1 MAGINPNI
9 LGANSNIGEV
19 VSSATDAL
27 LKNTDAVSFPALE
40 SNATNSFEAVVDGAG
55 PGAIP
60 LKGTDSIFNPFY
72 VFRYAKYGAIDGKT
86 YDEKYHKDISTAN
99 LGNILQSVQTKDN
112 LTLIAD
118 GKKAVENPTAAQIL
132 RWAEENGDNVNETT
146 IGPTP
151 YQWNDFLWCKWYG
164 KIPNNRLLTLRR
176 YPIPV
181 EDNVQ
186 VANSKMPLIPI
197 AQAVTW
203 WGAETG
209 NNLSSILGMDYGFN
223 WKPITAKVQDVE
235 GNEITAETLLD
246 TAGVTQDSVRK
257 ILLAT
262 LFDNPA
268 NPYDATGFDQKAQEW
283 LKSAYGN
290 EGPYWNRV
298 LGPVNVIDSTQIRD
312 RGYKFTHSIRL
323 QFTYK
328 LRGFNNINPKIAML
342 DLITNFLSL
351 TYNNAEFW
359 GGSIRYFQKTGFII
373 PGLPS
378 QKFEEGDFI
387 GGIQDVIKYTMS
399 EIQTKAG
406 DLAKLAESVGKGI
419 SEADAGKVA
428 EDLAKST
435 AAQNAAGGW
444 IKDLMAKPLSI
455 RSFLDGRAVGE
466 WHLTVG
472 NPMNPVAVIGN
483 LCLKS
488 TSIKFSDALGLDDF
502 PSEVTFTVTLEPG
515 RPRAKQ
521 DIESM
526 FNLGGGP
533 LTFSPLPAPSSAFNS
548 YGEKNSII
556 AKNFRDGTSD
566 NAAPNALD
574 KYTQNLPSASQ
585 VVNIS
590 GTGENSREISLSE
603 ANEYARYFRA
613 NVRRAYGEKFSQSPS
628 LADYFVNLKTKD

>member
-1 MAGINPNI
+1 MAFI
-9 LGANSNIGEV
+9 LGGNNNIGEV
-19 VSSATDAL
+19 VSSAIDAL

-40 SNATNSFEAVVDGAG
+40 SNAENSFEAVVDGAANTG
-55 PGAIP
+55 IP
-60 LKGTDSIFNPFY
+60 VKGTDSIFNPFY
-72 VFRYAKYGAIDGKT
+72 VFRYAKYGAIGGKT
-86 YDEKYHKDISTAN
+86 YEAKYHKDISSAN
-99 LGNILQSVQTKDN
+99 LGNILQAVETKDN

-132 RWAEENGDNVNETT
+132 RWAEENGDKVDGTT
-146 IGPTP
+146 LGPTP

-176 YPIPV
+176 YPIPI
-181 EDNVQ
+181 EDNIQ
-186 VANSKMPLIPI
+186 LANSKMPLIPI

-209 NNLSSILGMDYGFN
+209 NSLSDILGMNYGFKWRN
-223 WKPITAKVQDVE
+223 PPATSAVQDVQ
-235 GNEITAETLLD
+235 GNEIKAEDLLD
-246 TAGVTQDSVRK
+246 VAGVTGDSIRK

-268 NPYDATGFDQKAQEW
+268 NPYDATGFDKKAQEW
-283 LKSAYGN
+283 LQSAYGN

-298 LGPVNVIDSTQIRD
+298 LGPINVIDSTQVRE
-312 RGYKFTHSIRL
+312 RGYNFTHTIKL
-323 QFTYK
+323 TFTYK

-359 GGSIRYFQKTGFII
+359 GGSIRYFQKTGYIL

-387 GGIQDVIKYTMS
+387 GGIQDVIKYTLS
-399 EIQTKAG
+399 EIQKKG
-406 DLAKLAESVGKGI
+406 GELAKLAETVGKGI
-419 SEADAGKVA
+419 SDADAGKVA
-428 EDLAKST
+428 EELAKSS
-435 AAQNAAGGW
+435 AAQNVAGSQV
-444 IKDLMAKPLSI
+444 KELMQKPLLI

-488 TSIKFSDALGLDDF
+488 TQIKFSESVGLDDF
-502 PSEVTFTVTLEPG
+502 PTEVTFTVTLEPG

-533 LTFSPLPAPSSAFNS
+533 LAFSPLPAPSSAFNS
-548 YGEKNSII
+548 YGERNSII
-556 AKNFRDGTSD
+556 AKNFRDGTND
-566 NAAPNALD
+566 NASPDALD
-574 KYTQNLPSASQ
+574 KYAQNLPSASQ
-585 VVNIS
+585 VINIS
-590 GTGENSREISLSE
+590 GNGTNSQTVSLSE
-603 ANEYARYFRA
+603 ANELAKYFRA
-613 NVRRAYGEKFSQSPS
+613 NVRRAYGSKFAASPS

>member
-1 MAGINPNI
+1 MAFI
-9 LGANSNIGEV
+9 LGGNNNVGEV

-27 LKNTDAVSFPALE
+27 LKNTDTVSFPALE
-40 SNATNSFEAVVDGAG
+40 SHASTSFGGVVSGAG
-55 PGAIP
+55 ASAYDI
-60 LKGTDSIFNPFY
+60 KGTDSIFNPFY
-72 VFRYAKYGAIDGKT
+72 LFRYAKYGAIDGKT
-86 YDEKYHKDISTAN
+86 YNPDYHKDVSSAN
-99 LGNILQSVQTKDN
+99 LGNILQSVQTKDS

-132 RWAEENGDNVNETT
+132 RWAEENGDKKDE
-146 IGPTP
+146 GLLSPTP

-181 EDNVQ
+181 EDNIQ
-186 VANSKMPLIPI
+186 VANSKLPLVPI

-209 NNLSSILGMDYGFN
+209 NTLSSILGMDYGFI
-223 WKPITAKVQDVE
+223 WKEASSKVQEVE
-235 GNEITAETLLD
+235 GNEVNAETLLD
-246 TAGVTQDSVRK
+246 AAGVTNENIRK

-268 NPYDATGFDQKAQEW
+268 NPYDATGFDKKAQDW
-283 LKSAYGN
+283 LRAAYGS

-298 LGPVNVIDSTQIRD
+298 LGPINVINTTKIRD
-312 RGYKFTHSIRL
+312 RGYSFTHPIKL

-359 GGSIRYFQKTGFII
+359 GGSIRYFQKTGYIL

-399 EIQTKAG
+399 EIQQKGG
-406 DLAKLAESVGKGI
+406 DLAKLAESIGKGI
-419 SEADAGKVA
+419 SDADAGKVA
-428 EDLAKST
+428 DELAKST

-444 IKDLMAKPLSI
+444 VKDMMQKPLLM

-488 TSIKFSDALGLDDF
+488 TSIKFSDSLGLDDF
-502 PSEVTFTVTLEPG
+502 PSEVTFTLTLEPG

-526 FNLGGGP
+526 FNLGAGP
-533 LTFSPLPAPSSAFNS
+533 FSSSPLPAPSSAFNS
-548 YGEKNSII
+548 YGERNSIVE
-556 AKNFRDGTSD
+556 NNYRNGTND
-566 NAAPNALD
+566 NALANARD
-574 KYTQNLPSASQ
+574 QFAATIPSATQ
-585 VVNIS
+585 VFDIVDGGG
-590 GTGENSREISLSE
+590 GTGAARNITE
-603 ANEYARYFRA
+603 ADRLAEYFRA
-613 NVRRAYGEKFSQSPS
+613 NVRRAYGNKFAESPA
-628 LADYFVNLKTKD
+628 LTDYFINLKTKD

>member
-1 MAGINPNI
+1 MAFI
-9 LGANSNIGEV
+9 LGGNNNIGEV

-27 LKNTDAVSFPALE
+27 LKNTDSVSFPALE
-40 SNATNSFEAVVDGAG
+40 SNASEAY
-55 PGAIP
+55 GAITDAEGEDAYD

-86 YDEKYHKDISTAN
+86 YDANYHKDISTAN
-99 LGNILQSVQTKDN
+99 LGNILQTVRTKGN

-132 RWAEENGDNVNETT
+132 RWAEEKGDRNDGT
-146 IGPTP
+146 ILGPTP

-186 VANSKMPLIPI
+186 VANSKMPLVPI

-203 WGAETG
+203 WGAETS
-209 NNLSSILGMDYGFN
+209 NNLGDILGMNYAFK
-223 WKPITAKVQDVE
+223 WKNVTSTVQEIE
-235 GNEITAETLLD
+235 GNEVTAETLLD
-246 TAGVTQDSVRK
+246 AAGVTRESTRK

-268 NPYDATGFDQKAQEW
+268 NPYDATGFDKKAQDW
-283 LKSAYGN
+283 IRATYGSA
-290 EGPYWNRV
+290 GPYWNRV
-298 LGPVNVIDSTQIRD
+298 LGPINVIDSTQIRN
-312 RGYKFTHSIRL
+312 RGYDFTHNIRL
-323 QFTYK
+323 TFTYK

-359 GGSIRYFQKTGFII
+359 GGSIRYFQKTGYIL

-387 GGIQDVIKYTMS
+387 GGIQDVIKYTLPQ
-399 EIQTKAG
+399 IQQKAN
-406 DLAKLAESVGKGI
+406 DLAKLVESIGKGI
-419 SEADAGKVA
+419 SDADADKVA
-428 EDLAKST
+428 EELGKST
-435 AAQNAAGGW
+435 AAQNAVGGW
-444 IKDLMAKPLSI
+444 VKDMMQKPLLI

-488 TSIKFSDALGLDDF
+488 TQIKFSESVGLDDF
-502 PSEVTFTVTLEPG
+502 PTEVTFTVTLQPG

-526 FNLGGGP
+526 FNLGGGQFA
-533 LTFSPLPAPSSAFNS
+533 FSPLPAPSSAFNS
-548 YGEKNSII
+548 YGTRNSIVEN
-556 AKNFRDGTSD
+556 NFRNGTND
-566 NAAPNALD
+566 NASANALD
-574 KYTQNLPSASQ
+574 QYAKNIKSNAQ
-585 VVNIS
+585 VFDVTGS
-590 GTGENSREISLSE
+590 GTGTGVARDLTE
-603 ANEYARYFRA
+603 ADRLAEYFRV
-613 NVRRAYGEKFSQSPS
+613 NVRRAYGNKFAESPA
-628 LADYFVNLKTKD
+628 LTDYFVNLKTKD